1 MKIWIITME
10 DPAYTVD
17 FIKEIIAAKP
27 DEVIGLTIAKG
38 GRMKIGKEKS
48 KLQYALSLLLI
59 MGLPYSVQLAYRKI
73 RYKIVR
79 KLFPESRETLA
90 GFARGHGVIV
100 DYVDNPNSKKY
111 LEKLA
116 VHELDLIINQSQ
128 HILKKRLLNTP
139 KIGVLNRHNALL
151 PRNRGRL
158 TPFWVLYK
166 KEKET
171 GVSIHFVTE
180 DIDGGDIV
188 VQKRFEIE
196 AGDSFSRVV
205 NKNYSL
211 AGKAMIE
218 AIELVGSGEYETMVN
233 DKGEGSY
240 NTTPT
245 LGEAWEYRKRDLWGV
260 FRM

>member
-10 DPAYTVD
+10 DAAYTVD
-17 FIKEIIAAKP
+17 FIKEIIAAKA
-27 DEVIGLTIAKG
+27 DEVIGLSIAKG

-73 RYKIVR
+73 RYKVIG
-79 KLFPESRETLA
+79 KLFPESNETLA
-90 GFARGHGVIV
+90 GFAKKHGVIV

-111 LEKLA
+111 LDKLA
-116 VHELDLIINQSQ
+116 VHELDIIINQSQ
-128 HILKKRLLNTP
+128 HILRKGLLNTP

-158 TPFWVLYK
+158 TPFWVLYNQ
-166 KEKET
+166 EKET

-180 DIDGGDIV
+180 DIDGGEIV
-188 VQKRFEIE
+188 VQKRFEIK

-218 AIELVGSGEYETMVN
+218 AIDAIKGGEYETMAN
-233 DKGEGSY
+233 DKELGNY

-245 LGEAWEYRKRDLWGV
+245 LGEAWEYRERDMVGF

>member
-111 LEKLA
+111 LEKLG
-116 VHELDLIINQSQ
+116 EYDLDLIINQSQ
-128 HILKKRLLNTP
+128 HILKKRLQNTP

-151 PRNRGRL
+151 PMNRGRL

>member
-10 DPAYTVD
+10 DAAYTVD
-17 FIKEIIAAKP
+17 FIKEIIAAKA
-27 DEVIGLTIAKG
+27 DEVIGLSIAKG

-240 NTTPT
+240 NSTPT
-245 LGEAWEYRKRDLWGV
+245 LGEAWGYRKRDLWGF